1 MGKNRDLIQI
11 LIIVIIGILIPF
23 TISITIN
30 FNLDITNID
39 NLRKIGSTFL
49 WFLLIFGIELIAV
62 YLYFQITNKIS
73 TKKLENF
80 KHK

>member
-23 TISITIN
+23 IVSITIN
-30 FNLDITNID
+30 FNLDISNMD
-39 NLRKIGSTFL
+39 DLKKVGFTFL

-62 YLYFQITNKIS
+62 YIYYQITNKIARG
-73 TKKLENF
+73 KLE
-80 KHK
+80 KYKQK